1 MTAARTT
8 REKKVC
14 LLTGAGGRL
23 GSAFCRRH
31 AHEYDIVA
39 VCRTRRPAGVA
50 DQDRWRI
57 DPLAAEEGALAGPEV
72 FTICADLTAE
82 GAIDRVVE
90 LALARFGRIDLVV
103 NAAVFVQ
110 RERLTT
116 LADSTAFLED
126 AFRVN
131 STIPLQLAAAVARE
145 AWFDSVDDNRAWNR
159 NVINVSSG
167 AGIAF
172 APVAGLAAYSASKSA
187 LNFLTCAL
195 AAELE
200 GLGVR
205 VNALAPTTFP
215 DLIPTAVVADTIAAV
230 DGESYTGRV
239 VDLTTYS
246 EQTAHPAA
254 VDEQSR
260 DYLAENASAWDY
272 WASMGSISSRPIGS
286 LEPHEARAMLDPD
299 GWLRWPEIE
308 RVLCIGAAGGQQ
320 APAFAML
327 GCDVTL
333 VDLSGRQL
341 ELDRAVAAEH
351 GLTVECVQGDMCAL
365 ESLVHGRFDLVYQPI
380 SSCYVA
386 DVGLLYRQVN
396 AVLRPGGLY
405 RVEHWNPTH
414 MRFWSDGL
422 RTPAGYTLAATGSP
436 SDPFVTSVS
445 VGPDGSSLVTAR
457 TFPHSLEAL
466 LGSLC
471 DSGFAISRLAED
483 KGGDA
488 EAAIGSEERLA
499 AFLPP
504 FFRLLARKLPVAR
517 GSKKQSKKNGRTAVV
532 DAGR

>member
-1 MTAARTT
+1 MTSARSSSD
-8 REKKVC
+8 RKVC

-39 VCRTRRPAGVA
+39 VCRARRPVGVA

-57 DPLAAEEGALAGPEV
+57 DPLVEEAGRLAGPEV
-72 FTICADLTAE
+72 FTICADLTDE
-82 GAIDRVVE
+82 NAIARVVE
-90 LALARFGRIDLVV
+90 LALARFGRIDVVV
-103 NAAVFVQ
+103 NAAVFVE

-116 LADSTAFLED
+116 LADSTAFLEN

-131 STIPLQLAAAVARE
+131 ATIPLQLAATVARE
-145 AWFDSVDDNRAWNR
+145 AWFDSVEDNRAWNR

-167 AGIAF
+167 AGLAF

-230 DGESYTGRV
+230 DGDTYTGRV

-246 EQTAHPAA
+246 QEATRPAR
-254 VDEQSR
+254 VNGHGS
-260 DYLAENASAWDY
+260 DYLVENEGAWDY
-272 WASMGSISSRPIGS
+272 WASMGSISSRPIGA
-286 LEPHEARAMLDPD
+286 LEPHEAQSMLDPD
-299 GWLRWPEIE
+299 GWLPWPEIE
-308 RVLCIGAAGGQQ
+308 RVLCIAAAGGQQ

-351 GLTVECVQGDMCAL
+351 GLTITCIQGDMCAL

-386 DVGLLYRQVN
+386 DVGQLYRQVN

-414 MRFWSDGL
+414 MRLWSDGL
-422 RTPAGYTLAATGSP
+422 RTPNGYTLAATGAP
-436 SDPFVTSVS
+436 SDPFVTPVS

-471 DSGFAISRLAED
+471 DSGFAVTRLAED
-483 KGGDA
+483 KGGDP

-504 FFRLLARKLPVAR
+504 FFRLLAAKLPVAR
-517 GSKKQSKKNGRTAVV
+517 SSKKTKKNARAAAV